1 MATPSL
7 DQIEEKRAAGLSE
20 WRRRYGGKQRECVVC
35 LEEYVDGVS
44 RVMSLPCGH
53 EFHAECITP
62 WLTTR
67 RRTCPIC
74 KGDVVR
80 GLGRSPGSSSSSPPQ
95 APYHDEEDSDDV
107 QEQAAVA
114 RNDDPAAAQ
123 PVSREDEMFEDL
135 ESGVGPDRT
144 R

>member
-1 MATPSL
+1 ML
-7 DQIEEKRAAGLSE
+7 MRN
-20 WRRRYGGKQRECVVC
+20 R
-35 LEEYVDGVS
+35 
-44 RVMSLPCGH
+44 
-53 EFHAECITP
+53 TP

-80 GLGRSPGSSSSSPPQ
+80 SLARSNGSTSTSPQNASYP
-95 APYHDEEDSDDV
+95 DEEDSDDV
-107 QEQAAVA
+107 QEQAATA

-123 PVSREDEMFEDL
+123 PVTREDEAFEDL
-135 ESGVGPDRT
+135 ERGMGPDRT

>member
-1 MATPSL
+1 MLIYS
-7 DQIEEKRAAGLSE
+7 S
-20 WRRRYGGKQRECVVC
+20 
-35 LEEYVDGVS
+35 
-44 RVMSLPCGH
+44 
-53 EFHAECITP
+53 TP

-80 GLGRSPGSSSSSPPQ
+80 GLGRSPTSSSSSPSQ
-95 APYHDEEDSDDV
+95 AQYHDDEEEDSDDV

-135 ESGVGPDRT
+135 ERGVAPDRT

>member
-1 MATPSL
+1 V
-7 DQIEEKRAAGLSE
+7 AARHHQS
-20 WRRRYGGKQRECVVC
+20 
-35 LEEYVDGVS
+35 VS
-44 RVMSLPCGH
+44 RNTDIYAS
-53 EFHAECITP
+53 TP

-80 GLGRSPGSSSSSPPQ
+80 SMARAANPASTTSPPPQ
-95 APYHDEEDSDDV
+95 QYHDEVSEDEESV

-114 RNDDPAAAQ
+114 RNDDPEAAQ
-123 PVSREDEMFEDL
+123 PVSREDEAFEDL
-135 ESGVGPDRT
+135 ERGIGADRS

>member
-1 MATPSL
+1 MLTLHPS
-7 DQIEEKRAAGLSE
+7 
-20 WRRRYGGKQRECVVC
+20 
-35 LEEYVDGVS
+35 
-44 RVMSLPCGH
+44 
-53 EFHAECITP
+53 TP

-80 GLGRSPGSSSSSPPQ
+80 SLARSTGSTSASAGSPNTP
-95 APYHDEEDSDDV
+95 APFHDEEDADDI

-123 PVSREDEMFEDL
+123 PVSREDEAFEDL
-135 ESGVGPDRT
+135 ERGMGHDRT

>member
-1 MATPSL
+1 MIS
-7 DQIEEKRAAGLSE
+7 
-20 WRRRYGGKQRECVVC
+20 
-35 LEEYVDGVS
+35 
-44 RVMSLPCGH
+44 
-53 EFHAECITP
+53 TP

-80 GLGRSPGSSSSSPPQ
+80 SLARSAGSSSTSPPQ
-95 APYHDEEDSDDV
+95 GQYHDEEDSDDV

-114 RNDDPAAAQ
+114 RNDDPNAAL
-123 PVSREDEMFEDL
+123 PVSREDEAFEDL
-135 ESGVGPDRT
+135 ERGVAPDRT

>member
-1 MATPSL
+1 MLLLTSV
-7 DQIEEKRAAGLSE
+7 KYR
-20 WRRRYGGKQRECVVC
+20 
-35 LEEYVDGVS
+35 
-44 RVMSLPCGH
+44 
-53 EFHAECITP
+53 TP

-80 GLGRSPGSSSSSPPQ
+80 SLARSAISAAMSSPPQ
-95 APYHDEEDSDDV
+95 QHYHDEEDEEEV
-107 QEQAAVA
+107 QEQAAIT

-123 PVSREDEMFEDL
+123 PVSREDEAFEDL
-135 ESGVGPDRT
+135 ERGVGVDRT

>member
-1 MATPSL
+1 M
-7 DQIEEKRAAGLSE
+7 LSACTYT
-20 WRRRYGGKQRECVVC
+20 RVVC
-35 LEEYVDGVS
+35 IS
-44 RVMSLPCGH
+44 QCH
-53 EFHAECITP
+53 HADFAFRTP

-80 GLGRSPGSSSSSPPQ
+80 GLGRSPTSASSSPPQ
-95 APYHDEEDSDDV
+95 AQYHDEEEEDSDDV

-135 ESGVGPDRT
+135 ERGVGPDRT